1 MKNYY
6 QIRSQFCTCH
16 DSWAVVTCAVVT
28 WLGHK
33 DCEKSKKYPQAYHS
47 EIISCDMG
55 FWFYQNYEVKWLE
68 DWIHKLTA
76 KITSCALS
84 HWHLGKW
91 KSFQNMLAQIIVY
104 CLSCVRLY
112 TGSMMTYCQLGEHTS
127 TNFASR
133 KYWTFIR
140 QFPFINI
147 TKVCSWGS
155 NWQ

>member
-1 MKNYY
+1 MYESIFHEKLLSDHVTILHMPW
-6 QIRSQFCTCH
+6 QLSSGDMCSCDLIRTQGL
-16 DSWAVVTCAVVT
+16 W
-28 WLGHK
+28 K
-33 DCEKSKKYPQAYHS
+33 EQKYPQAYHS

-76 KITSCALS
+76 KITSCALT

-127 TNFASR
+127 TKFCF
-133 KYWTFIR
+133 KKILDLY
-140 QFPFINI
+140 
-147 TKVCSWGS
+147 
-155 NWQ
+155 